1 MFAPTFAPPA
11 SLFQITHQ
19 YEPCQNTIREPAFR
33 SPFCDAASLERAKLY
48 RLQRL
53 QAILEEE
60 RKELEQQA
68 NSAAGNC
75 KVRDNLGSDGTLT
88 ESSSPKENGKQVK
101 FQSHVLVVPPPP
113 PTKPLWRR
121 GIKLFGAQ
129 RNQGIVV
136 EVADLVG

>member
-11 SLFQITHQ
+11 SLFQLTHH
-19 YEPCQNTIREPAFR
+19 YDPCQNTMREPASR
-33 SPFCDAASLERAKLY
+33 SPFCDAASLEQAKLY

-53 QAILEEE
+53 KAILEEE

-68 NSAAGNC
+68 NSPAGNHQ
-75 KVRDNLGSDGTLT
+75 VRDNVESDVSLT
-88 ESSSPKENGKQVK
+88 APSSPKDNGKQVK
-101 FQSHVLVVPPPP
+101 FQTHVLVVPPPP